1 MQQRLR
7 LGCDLLSRYCNLIC
21 SPSLIY
27 AGLYMTHSVLKVYL
41 QGTMFVHEYSMYY
54 LTSTGMAQFK
64 TLHAPCMNH
73 ARKY

>member
-1 MQQRLR
+1 MKPMQQRLR

-54 LTSTGMAQFK
+54 SGQFNINWDG
-64 TLHAPCMNH
+64 PV
-73 ARKY
+73 